1 MKSKIKKEKIK
12 KNQWLKLKQD
22 EKNKGPMTK
31 KERSE
36 ITI

>member
-22 EKNKGPMTK
+22 EKIKDQWQRK
-31 KERSE
+31 KDLK
-36 ITI
+36 